1 MIALSLAAAWR
12 VLGAATAKCAEL
24 RLKPMAVAIL
34 DARGCLKAF
43 AAQDG
48 TSLLRAE
55 VAHGKAHGALALGM
69 GSRAILKRGS
79 LAAGLTPGTAPRL
92 KSSSAMPIYGRLG
105 EKATMHH
112 VLPTR

>member
-1 MIALSLAAAWR
+1 MIARSLAAARR
-12 VLGAATAKCAEL
+12 VFGAATAKCAEL

-55 VAHGKAHGALALGM
+55 VAHGKAYGAR
-69 GSRAILKRGS
+69 SRAGWRS
-79 LAAGLTPGTAPRL
+79 RRRRWR
-92 KSSSAMPIYGRLG
+92 SSAIRRSR
-105 EKATMHH
+105 
-112 VLPTR
+112 PTGG